1 MDISACRL
9 VSVVHFFF
17 DKESAGGA
25 TKSEIMSNQQLANEL
40 HKSITK
46 TFKKCKVH

>member
-9 VSVVHFFF
+9 VSVVHNFF

-25 TKSEIMSNQQLANEL
+25 TKSEIMLNQQLANES
-40 HKSITK
+40 HKSITR
-46 TFKKCKVH
+46 TFKKCKVY